1 MQKQRQALIEL
12 NNLIKATLQV
22 IECIFDLVKFSHF
35 DPKLP
40 ALSTAM
46 DHIPVDVYGAI
57 TTLVACAT
65 KITIL
70 TINE

>member
-22 IECIFDLVKFSHF
+22 IEYIFELVTFSHF
-35 DPKLP
+35 DPKLS

-46 DHIPVDVYGAI
+46 DHIPVYVYGAI

-70 TINE
+70 TSNV